1 MKNKDIKVSLG
12 IPIYN
17 ESLFLKDTIE
27 SLLNQSYTNLEIIA
41 IDNCSSDNS
50 YDILKKYSEKD
61 RRLKVFRNDMN
72 IGLSNNFNLL
82 IKKSEGKYFSWIGAH
97 DVYDKF
103 YVEKLLSKIIK
114 DDKTSVVF
122 SNVSNIRSN
131 NEIIIEK
138 KDTGFE
144 LIHNS
149 KFIRLLKLPWAI
161 KGSGDIVMGMFEME
175 KLKKTDLFSK
185 SVLWADVFLVYQ
197 LATIGKIKR
206 VDEVLRSR
214 RYFREDEFNFDSW
227 ESKYKHLTE
236 RFRGPREI
244 GDSKPSIFLYFPVL
258 FMCWK
263 ILFEIGIKKILNPIN
278 LIMSIYLSTIFIY
291 KKRQALLID
300 LKSFFKKN

>member
-61 RRLKVFRNDMN
+61 RRLKVFRNDIN

-122 SNVSNIRSN
+122 QMCQTS
-131 NEIIIEK
+131 
-138 KDTGFE
+138 
-144 LIHNS
+144 
-149 KFIRLLKLPWAI
+149 
-161 KGSGDIVMGMFEME
+161 
-175 KLKKTDLFSK
+175 
-185 SVLWADVFLVYQ
+185 
-197 LATIGKIKR
+197 
-206 VDEVLRSR
+206 EV
-214 RYFREDEFNFDSW
+214 
-227 ESKYKHLTE
+227 
-236 RFRGPREI
+236 
-244 GDSKPSIFLYFPVL
+244 
-258 FMCWK
+258 
-263 ILFEIGIKKILNPIN
+263 
-278 LIMSIYLSTIFIY
+278 IM
-291 KKRQALLID
+291 K
-300 LKSFFKKN
+300 